1 MIKFFRLDPPELTSN
16 PAVRVTVNKYDILRL
31 SCIATGNEL
40 PWFKW
45 YKNGFLLL
53 SGVTFTN
60 TDKQPDSTST
70 TSSLKVTRVDTSHAG
85 VYLCQATNTL
95 GEARSVTKVD
105 VVCEFLNFNFLLL
118 LTLLYCA
125 SWGGG

>member
-1 MIKFFRLDPPELTSN
+1 MIKFLRLDPPELTSN

-45 YKNGFLLL
+45 YKNGILLL

-95 GEARSVTKVD
+95 GEASSVTKVD
-105 VVCEFLNFNFLLL
+105 VVCEFLNFNFF
-118 LTLLYCA
+118 C
-125 SWGGG
+125 S